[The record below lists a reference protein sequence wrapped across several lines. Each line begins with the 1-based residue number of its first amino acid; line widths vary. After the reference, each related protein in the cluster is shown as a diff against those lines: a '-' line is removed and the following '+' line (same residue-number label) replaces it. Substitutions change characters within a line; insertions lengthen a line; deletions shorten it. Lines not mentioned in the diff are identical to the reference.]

1 MLVNLTEAEVEQL
14 KAGKPLDLPELRF
27 DWFKVYEPEPRKE
40 LTPDDIAQ
48 AKIELNCSDEELA
61 GMEA

>member
-1 MLVNLTEAEVEQL
+1 MLLYLTKTEVEQL
-14 KAGKPLDLPELRF
+14 KAGKSLDIPDIRF
-27 DWFKVYEPEPRKE
+27 DWFKVYEPDPRKE